1 MSDVITEYKK
11 WKQQGEDLQVQ
22 AKQAMEARYHELL
35 AEAVQI
41 AKEYRADFG
50 EPLKP
55 PSPITSFRYKG
66 SAKSKAKKAAVER
79 PTAKNPREVPQP
91 APSAAKN
98 LRQVPQP
105 TPSAAK
111 PNAEIVG
118 LQKRLAA
125 EKKKLDNAK
134 ASGKPTKAVED
145 RIYEI
150 EDELRLAGQT

>member
-11 WKQQGEDLQVQ
+11 WKQQGEDLRVQ
-22 AKQAMEARYHELL
+22 AKQAMETRYHELL

-41 AKEYRADFG
+41 AKEYLADFG

-55 PSPITSFRYKG
+55 PSPITAFRYKG

-79 PTAKNPREVPQP
+79 STARNLREVPRPAPLATKNPREV
-91 APSAAKN
+91 
-98 LRQVPQP
+98 
-105 TPSAAK
+105 
-111 PNAEIVG
+111 VG
-118 LQKRLAA
+118 LQKRLAT
-125 EKKKLDNAK
+125 EKKKLDKAK

>member
-79 PTAKNPREVPQP
+79 PTAKNLREVPQP
-91 APSAAKN
+91 A
-98 LRQVPQP
+98 
-105 TPSAAK
+105 PSAAK

>member
-55 PSPITSFRYKG
+55 PSPVTSFRYKG

-79 PTAKNPREVPQP
+79 PTAKNRREVPQP
-91 APSAAKN
+91 A
-98 LRQVPQP
+98 
-105 TPSAAK
+105 PSAAK

>member
-11 WKQQGEDLQVQ
+11 WKQQGEDLRVQ
-22 AKQAMEARYHELL
+22 AKQAMETRYHELL

-41 AKEYRADFG
+41 AKEYLADFG

-55 PSPITSFRYKG
+55 PSPITAFRYRG

-79 PTAKNPREVPQP
+79 PTAKNLREVPQP
-91 APSAAKN
+91 APA
-98 LRQVPQP
+98 
-105 TPSAAK
+105 AAK

-118 LQKRLAA
+118 LQKRLAT
-125 EKKKLDNAK
+125 EKKKLDKAK

>member
-11 WKQQGEDLQVQ
+11 WKQQGEDLRVQ
-22 AKQAMEARYHELL
+22 AKQAMETRYHELL

-41 AKEYRADFG
+41 AKEYLADFG

-55 PSPITSFRYKG
+55 PSPITAFRYKG

-79 PTAKNPREVPQP
+79 STAKNLREVPQT
-91 APSAAKN
+91 AP
-98 LRQVPQP
+98 L
-105 TPSAAK
+105 AAK

-118 LQKRLAA
+118 LQKRLAT
-125 EKKKLDNAK
+125 EKKKLDKAK
-134 ASGKPTKAVED
+134 LSGKPTRAVED

-150 EDELRLAGQT
+150 EDALRLAGQT

>member
-11 WKQQGEDLQVQ
+11 WKQQGEDLRVH
-22 AKQAMEARYHELL
+22 AKQAMETRYHELL

-41 AKEYRADFG
+41 AKEYLADFG

-55 PSPITSFRYKG
+55 TSPITAFRYKG
-66 SAKSKAKKAAVER
+66 SAKSKAKKAAAER
-79 PTAKNPREVPQP
+79 STARNLREVPQP
-91 APSAAKN
+91 APA
-98 LRQVPQP
+98 
-105 TPSAAK
+105 AAK

-118 LQKRLAA
+118 LQKRLAT
-125 EKKKLDNAK
+125 EKKKLDKAK

-150 EDELRLAGQT
+150 EDELRLAGQA

>member
-11 WKQQGEDLQVQ
+11 WKQQGEDLRMH
-22 AKQAMEARYHELL
+22 AKQAMETRYQELL

-41 AKEYRADFG
+41 AKEYLADFG

-55 PSPITSFRYKG
+55 TSPITAFRYKG
-66 SAKSKAKKAAVER
+66 SAKSKAKKAAAER
-79 PTAKNPREVPQP
+79 STARNLREVPQP
-91 APSAAKN
+91 APA
-98 LRQVPQP
+98 
-105 TPSAAK
+105 AAK

-118 LQKRLAA
+118 LQKRLAT
-125 EKKKLDNAK
+125 EKKKLNKAK

-150 EDELRLAGQT
+150 EDELRLAGQA

>member
-55 PSPITSFRYKG
+55 PSPITAFRYRG

-79 PTAKNPREVPQP
+79 PTAKNLREVPQP
-91 APSAAKN
+91 A
-98 LRQVPQP
+98 
-105 TPSAAK
+105 PSAAK

-150 EDELRLAGQT
+150 EDELRLAGQA

>member
-11 WKQQGEDLQVQ
+11 WKQQGEDLRMH
-22 AKQAMEARYHELL
+22 AKQAMETRYQELL

-41 AKEYRADFG
+41 AKEYLADFG

-55 PSPITSFRYKG
+55 TSPITAFRYKG

-118 LQKRLAA
+118 LQKRLAT
-125 EKKKLDNAK
+125 EKKKLDKAK

>member
-1 MSDVITEYKK
+1 MSDVITEYQK
-11 WKQQGEDLQVQ
+11 WKQQGEDLRVQ
-22 AKQAMEARYHELL
+22 AKHAMEARYQELL

-41 AKEYRADFG
+41 AKEYLADFG

-55 PSPITSFRYKG
+55 PSPITAFRYKG
-66 SAKSKAKKAAVER
+66 SAKSKPKKAAVER
-79 PTAKNPREVPQP
+79 PTAKNLREVPQP
-91 APSAAKN
+91 A
-98 LRQVPQP
+98 
-105 TPSAAK
+105 PSAAK

-118 LQKRLAA
+118 LQKRLAT
-125 EKKKLDNAK
+125 EKKKLDKAK

>member
-11 WKQQGEDLQVQ
+11 WKQQGEDLRVQ
-22 AKQAMEARYHELL
+22 AKQAMETRYHELL

-41 AKEYRADFG
+41 AKEYLADFG

-55 PSPITSFRYKG
+55 PSPITAFRYRG
-66 SAKSKAKKAAVER
+66 SAKSKAKKAAAER
-79 PTAKNPREVPQP
+79 STARNLREVPQP
-91 APSAAKN
+91 APA
-98 LRQVPQP
+98 
-105 TPSAAK
+105 AAK

-118 LQKRLAA
+118 LQKRLAT
-125 EKKKLDNAK
+125 EKKKLDKAK

>member
-55 PSPITSFRYKG
+55 PSPVTSFRYKG

-79 PTAKNPREVPQP
+79 PTAKNLREVPQP
-91 APSAAKN
+91 APSAAK
-98 LRQVPQP
+98 
-105 TPSAAK
+105 
-111 PNAEIVG
+111 PNA
-118 LQKRLAA
+118 
-125 EKKKLDNAK
+125 
-134 ASGKPTKAVED
+134 
-145 RIYEI
+145 
-150 EDELRLAGQT
+150 

>member
-1 MSDVITEYKK
+1 MSEVLTEYKK

-79 PTAKNPREVPQP
+79 STARNLPEAPQP
-91 APSAAKN
+91 A
-98 LRQVPQP
+98 
-105 TPSAAK
+105 PSAAK

-118 LQKRLAA
+118 LQKRLAT
-125 EKKKLDNAK
+125 EKKKLDKAK

-150 EDELRLAGQT
+150 EDELRLAGQR

>member
-1 MSDVITEYKK
+1 MSEVLTEYKK
-11 WKQQGEDLQVQ
+11 WKQQGEDLRVQ
-22 AKQAMEARYHELL
+22 AKQAMETRYHELL

-41 AKEYRADFG
+41 AKEYLADFG

-79 PTAKNPREVPQP
+79 PTAKNLREVPQP
-91 APSAAKN
+91 A
-98 LRQVPQP
+98 
-105 TPSAAK
+105 PSAAK

-118 LQKRLAA
+118 LQKRLAT
-125 EKKKLDNAK
+125 EKKKLDKAK

-150 EDELRLAGQT
+150 

>member
-11 WKQQGEDLQVQ
+11 WKQQGEDLRVQ
-22 AKQAMEARYHELL
+22 AKQAMETRYHELL

-41 AKEYRADFG
+41 AKEYLADFG

-55 PSPITSFRYKG
+55 TSPITAFRYKG

-79 PTAKNPREVPQP
+79 PTAKNLREVPQP
-91 APSAAKN
+91 A
-98 LRQVPQP
+98 
-105 TPSAAK
+105 PSAAK

>member
-41 AKEYRADFG
+41 AKEFWADFG

-79 PTAKNPREVPQP
+79 PTEKNLRGVPQP
-91 APSAAKN
+91 A
-98 LRQVPQP
+98 
-105 TPSAAK
+105 PSAAK

-125 EKKKLDNAK
+125 EKKKFDKAK

>member
-11 WKQQGEDLQVQ
+11 WKQQGEDLRVQ
-22 AKQAMEARYHELL
+22 AKQAMETRYHELL

-41 AKEYRADFG
+41 AKEYLADFG

-55 PSPITSFRYKG
+55 TSPITAFRYKG
-66 SAKSKAKKAAVER
+66 SAKSKAKKAAAER
-79 PTAKNPREVPQP
+79 STARNLREVPQP
-91 APSAAKN
+91 APA
-98 LRQVPQP
+98 
-105 TPSAAK
+105 AAK

-118 LQKRLAA
+118 LQKRLAT
-125 EKKKLDNAK
+125 EKKKLDKAK

-150 EDELRLAGQT
+150 EDELRLAGQA

>member
-1 MSDVITEYKK
+1 MSDVIREYKK
-11 WKQQGEDLQVQ
+11 WKQQGEDLRVQ

-41 AKEYRADFG
+41 AKDYRADFG

-55 PSPITSFRYKG
+55 PSPITAFRYKG
-66 SAKSKAKKAAVER
+66 SAKSKPKKAAVER
-79 PTAKNPREVPQP
+79 STEKNLREVPQP
-91 APSAAKN
+91 A
-98 LRQVPQP
+98 
-105 TPSAAK
+105 PSAAK

-118 LQKRLAA
+118 LQKQLATA
-125 EKKKLDNAK
+125 KKKLDKAK

-145 RIYEI
+145 KIYEI

>member
-11 WKQQGEDLQVQ
+11 WKQQGEDLRVQ
-22 AKQAMEARYHELL
+22 AKQAMETRHHELL

-41 AKEYRADFG
+41 AKEYLADFG

-55 PSPITSFRYKG
+55 TSPITAFRYKG
-66 SAKSKAKKAAVER
+66 SAKSKVKAAVER
-79 PTAKNPREVPQP
+79 SSARNLPEVPRPVSSAAKSLREVPQP
-91 APSAAKN
+91 APA
-98 LRQVPQP
+98 
-105 TPSAAK
+105 AAK

-118 LQKRLAA
+118 LQKRLAT
-125 EKKKLDNAK
+125 EKKKLDKAK

>member
-55 PSPITSFRYKG
+55 PSPVTSFRYKG

-79 PTAKNPREVPQP
+79 PTAKNLREVPQP
-91 APSAAKN
+91 A
-98 LRQVPQP
+98 
-105 TPSAAK
+105 PSAAK

>member
-11 WKQQGEDLQVQ
+11 WKQQGEDLRVQ
-22 AKQAMEARYHELL
+22 AKQAMETRYHELL

-41 AKEYRADFG
+41 AKEYLADFG

-55 PSPITSFRYKG
+55 TSPITAFRYKG
-66 SAKSKAKKAAVER
+66 SAKSKAKKAAAER
-79 PTAKNPREVPQP
+79 STARNLREVPQP
-91 APSAAKN
+91 APA
-98 LRQVPQP
+98 
-105 TPSAAK
+105 AAK

-118 LQKRLAA
+118 LQKRLAT
-125 EKKKLDNAK
+125 EKKELDKAK

-150 EDELRLAGQT
+150 EDELRLAGQA